1 VDLFVSDLDNTLI
14 YSYKRDIGPQKR
26 LVEVKEG
33 KELSFMTEYSC
44 RLLCQIADRCCF
56 VPATTRSL
64 EQYGRIRFFIGTA
77 GSPSAEGDGGEAGGS
92 GRRERKLRS
101 AAEDGEAVGDSGC
114 GERTLFP
121 AAPEYAL
128 VSNGGNLLRRGVPD
142 NQWYEDSLRLC
153 APAEECLKEAE
164 RLLAADP
171 RVNFDVRRV
180 DGLFVFTKSDDPQG
194 TMAGLRAGLDSGN
207 VRILNN
213 GSKIYVLPGA
223 LDKGT
228 ALLRLR
234 KLLGA
239 ELVLAAG
246 DSEFDVPLLLAA
258 DEAWM
263 PRQLYQAAAGSLS
276 GMDGRRLHVL
286 PGDGLFSDLMLTEAA
301 KRLGIACRQE

>member
-1 VDLFVSDLDNTLI
+1 MDLFVSDLDNTLI

-77 GSPSAEGDGGEAGGS
+77 GSPSAE
-92 GRRERKLRS
+92 
-101 AAEDGEAVGDSGC
+101 
-114 GERTLFP
+114 
-121 AAPEYAL
+121 PEYAL
-128 VSNGGNLLRRGVPD
+128 VSNGGNLLRGGVPD
-142 NQWYEDSLRLC
+142 RQWYEDSLRLC
-153 APAEECLKEAE
+153 APAEESLKEAE

-180 DGLFVFTKSDDPQG
+180 DGLFVFTKSGDPQG
-194 TMAGLRAGLDSGN
+194 TMAGLRAGLDGGN
-207 VRILNN
+207 MRILNN

-263 PRQLYQAAAGSLS
+263 PRRLYQAAAGSLS
-276 GMDGRRLHVL
+276 GMDGRRLHVP